1 MYLLTFYLNEQF
13 TLVLLYF
20 FWHLFKISLNTTTNL
35 YPTSPPS
42 SYKYINTSSSTNLK
56 QPSLYSSRQLLLVC
70 WIKLKIYPVKCL
82 NRATNCTGLTKYKYK
97 IVELVQIQIQIQIQ
111 NCRTGTNTNTN
122 TTFLCT
128 HTNGLSYR
136 LLNLLVHLTAFRWI
150 QNLAH
155 HNESKFLL
163 SI

>member
-1 MYLLTFYLNEQF
+1 MLEYHIWIIYLNQF
-13 TLVLLYF
+13 LT
-20 FWHLFKISLNTTTNL
+20 ISLYDHCTTVVH
-35 YPTSPPS
+35 PFEHSTSP
-42 SYKYINTSSSTNLK
+42 
-56 QPSLYSSRQLLLVC
+56 PSLYSSRQLLLVC

-82 NRATNCTGLTKYKYK
+82 NPATNGTGLTKYKYK

-111 NCRTGTNTNTN
+111 NRNTNTNTNTN